1 MFAPVALAQVEGSIN
16 ADVSAEARVNATVNP
31 SAGTP
36 VRVIEQEVR
45 GDVRKAEEAKR
56 DEIKNIRGEVRSEIK
71 ANRSELEAA
80 ARAKKEEMKLNRD
93 ALRAKCAAGSESA
106 DCASVRAEFRRS
118 EERRVGK
125 ECRSRWSPYH

>member
-1 MFAPVALAQVEGSIN
+1 MKRSLIITGILMFAPVALAQVEGSIN

-56 DEIKNIRGEVRSEIK
+56 DEIKNIRIGPFNHTFFFFFFLFAGGGVKTPEKRK
-71 ANRSELEAA
+71 KK
-80 ARAKKEEMKLNRD
+80 KKE
-93 ALRAKCAAGSESA
+93 
-106 DCASVRAEFRRS
+106 
-118 EERRVGK
+118 
-125 ECRSRWSPYH
+125 